1 MKTLGYIILST
12 TLIAGPV
19 SAEET
24 TKATSAL
31 PSTELTSTV
40 NAATTQPV
48 VLAQETQVETT
59 EVQAATMEKTEPA
72 AAMEKAEPA
81 AAIDEQSGF
90 NPGTVARS
98 AFTSSIEDREPVDTL
113 QQMNAMDQKV
123 YFFTELR
130 DMEGQ
135 TATHRWELN
144 GDVMAEVAFE
154 VKGSRWRVWSS
165 KNLQPEWTG
174 EWKVSVLNSANE
186 VISETNLNVTSETGG
201 ETAPATPAPAESKI

>member
-1 MKTLGYIILST
+1 MKSLGFVFVTITLMV
-12 TLIAGPV
+12 GPA
-19 SAEET
+19 SAED
-24 TKATSAL
+24 KAASSTL
-31 PSTELTSTV
+31 PATELTNTGNATNTASTV
-40 NAATTQPV
+40 M
-48 VLAQETQVETT
+48 AQETQPQSQSPQQN
-59 EVQAATMEKTEPA
+59 EVAAPSE
-72 AAMEKAEPA
+72 
-81 AAIDEQSGF
+81 EQSGF

-98 AFTSSIEDREPVDTL
+98 AFTSSVEDREPVDTL
-113 QQMNAMDQKV
+113 QKMNAMEQKV

-165 KNLQPEWTG
+165 KNLQPEWVG

-186 VISETNLNVTSETGG
+186 VISETSLNVTAVTEG
-201 ETAPATPAPAESKI
+201 ETAPATAAPTESNI

>member
-1 MKTLGYIILST
+1 MNKLGYIIIST
-12 TLIAGPV
+12 ALIVGPV
-19 SAEET
+19 SAAEK
-24 TKATSAL
+24 TKASSAL
-31 PSTELTSTV
+31 PATELTNTV
-40 NAATTQPV
+40 NATPTEPV
-48 VLAQETQVETT
+48 QLAEETQVEPTQ
-59 EVQAATMEKTEPA
+59 VQSQTMEKTEPA
-72 AAMEKAEPA
+72 ATVEEK
-81 AAIDEQSGF
+81 SGF

-135 TATHRWELN
+135 TATHRWEFN
-144 GDVMAEVAFE
+144 GDVMAEVAFD

-165 KNLQPEWTG
+165 KNLQPEWVG

-186 VISETNLNVTSETGG
+186 VISETVLSVAPVTGG
-201 ETAPATPAPAESKI
+201 EPAPATSAPAESKI

>member
-1 MKTLGYIILST
+1 MKNLGYIILST
-12 TLIAGPV
+12 ALIAGPV
-19 SAEET
+19 SAEEKT
-24 TKATSAL
+24 AAPSTL
-31 PSTELTSTV
+31 PATELTNTV
-40 NAATTQPV
+40 NATATEPV
-48 VLAQETQVETT
+48 QLAQETQAEPTQ
-59 EVQAATMEKTEPA
+59 VQSQPMEKTEA
-72 AAMEKAEPA
+72 AAPQE
-81 AAIDEQSGF
+81 EQSGF

-135 TATHRWELN
+135 TATHRWEFN

-165 KNLQPEWTG
+165 KNLQPEWAG
-174 EWKVSVLNSANE
+174 EWKVSVLNGANE
-186 VISETNLNVTSETGG
+186 VISETSLNVTSETAG
-201 ETAPATPAPAESKI
+201 ETAPATDDETAPATSAPAESKI

>member
-1 MKTLGYIILST
+1 MKKLGYIILST

-19 SAEET
+19 SAEEKT
-24 TKATSAL
+24 EASSAL
-31 PSTELTSTV
+31 PSTELTNTV
-40 NAATTQPV
+40 NATTTQPTL
-48 VLAQETQVETT
+48 LAQETQVETT
-59 EVQAATMEKTEPA
+59 QVQSQTMETTDTA
-72 AAMEKAEPA
+72 AALEEK
-81 AAIDEQSGF
+81 SGF

-98 AFTSSIEDREPVDTL
+98 AFTSSIDDREPVDML
-113 QQMNAMDQKV
+113 QQMNAMEQKV

-135 TATHRWELN
+135 TVTHRWELN

-165 KNLQPEWTG
+165 KNLQPEWVG

-186 VISETNLNVTSETGG
+186 VISETSLKVAPATEG
-201 ETAPATPAPAESKI
+201 ETAPATPAPAESNI

>member
-1 MKTLGYIILST
+1 MKALGYILLST

-19 SAEET
+19 SAEVKTET
-24 TKATSAL
+24 SSTL
-31 PSTELTSTV
+31 PAAELTNSANVTTTV
-40 NAATTQPV
+40 SKPTL
-48 VLAQETQVETT
+48 LAQETQLAPAQVQSQTTETT
-59 EVQAATMEKTEPA
+59 EPVEPA
-72 AAMEKAEPA
+72 AAQG
-81 AAIDEQSGF
+81 QSGF

-98 AFTSSIEDREPVDTL
+98 AFTSSIDDREPVDTL
-113 QQMNAMDQKV
+113 QQMNAVEQKV

-165 KNLQPEWTG
+165 KNLQPEWVG
-174 EWKVSVLNSANE
+174 EWKVSVLNSAND
-186 VISETNLNVTSETGG
+186 VISETSLNITAETGG
-201 ETAPATPAPAESKI
+201 ETAPAAPAAAESKI